1 MNDELEAKLALL
13 EEHIEKL
20 NEQSRELYDRGW
32 NAAIEHAAGQGYDEL
47 LMPFGADTMASF
59 QVWLRKFKR

>member
-1 MNDELEAKLALL
+1 MNNDLEAKLALL

-32 NAAIEHAAGQGYDEL
+32 NAGLEMAATRLQHEFKQA
-47 LMPFGADTMASF
+47 FGPDTLASVAVF
-59 QVWLRKFKR
+59 VRDMKK